1 MVSELDR
8 AKRALVTLL
17 RRLASRYAVT
27 LDLTR
32 DVLDADVRTAYR
44 KVSRKTHPDRGGRE
58 KREKSRICFTPL
70 SNPSVSTQN
79 YVVFVCGQ
87 KRRMTVTKDRRI
99 SGVGFTCFL
108 LTELF
113 YEGNKL

>member
-58 KREKSRICFTPL
+58 KREKSRISLFRCLTQ
-70 SNPSVSTQN
+70 VSLPRT
-79 YVVFVCGQ
+79 
-87 KRRMTVTKDRRI
+87 M
-99 SGVGFTCFL
+99 
-108 LTELF
+108 LF
-113 YEGNKL
+113 SFAAKNDA

>member
-17 RRLASRYAVT
+17 RRLASQYAVT

-32 DVLDADVRTAYR
+32 DSLDADVRTAYR

-58 KREKSRICFTPL
+58 RDRESITRERERESKRERE
-70 SNPSVSTQN
+70 
-79 YVVFVCGQ
+79 
-87 KRRMTVTKDRRI
+87 RERETKESDEI
-99 SGVGFTCFL
+99 
-108 LTELF
+108 
-113 YEGNKL
+113 